1 MANGVSPESV
11 GFSSQRLS
19 RINKMM
25 QGYIDDG
32 KLASGLTMLA
42 RRGET
47 FHFEPYG
54 VLDLESGTP
63 VERDTLFRIYSMSK
77 PITSAAVMML
87 YEEGH
92 FSLDDPVGKFIPE
105 LASLKVYD
113 GMSETGIRLVEQQ
126 QPISIRHLLTH
137 TSGLSYGFHEDSPV
151 EQMYREANITD
162 PDSTLQEMAEKLGKL
177 PLVTQP
183 GTKWRYS
190 NATDVLGYLVEVVSG
205 QPFDQFLQEKILSP
219 LGMTDTS
226 FYVSEENLDR
236 LAMVYGASMNGGGI
250 GPLNN
255 PMVNR
260 QTRPHTLFSGGG
272 GLVSTGSDY
281 MSFCQ
286 MLLNGGILGEER
298 LLAPKTVEMM
308 RSNHLADDLKP
319 FAVGSEH
326 VVRHEGVRVRSRLP
340 RGHGHR
346 AARHHRLQRHL
357 LMGRRGKHRLLDRPA
372 RRPGSHPAHT
382 VHAKFVLP
390 PAPRVPDSH
399 LSGADGVEDEK
410 TAIYT

>member
-1 MANGVSPESV
+1 MTNGVSPESV

-19 RINKMM
+19 RVNKMM

-63 VERDTLFRIYSMSK
+63 VERDTLFRIYSMTK

-105 LASLKVYD
+105 LASMKVYD
-113 GMSETGIRLVEQQ
+113 GMGETGMRLVDQRQ
-126 QPISIRHLLTH
+126 AITIRHLLTH
-137 TSGLSYGFHEDSPV
+137 TSGLSYGFHQDSPV

-183 GTKWRYS
+183 GAKWRYS

-205 QPFDQFLQEKILSP
+205 VPFDQYLQDNILDP
-219 LGMTDTS
+219 LDMGDTS
-226 FYVSEENLDR
+226 FYVGEENLDR
-236 LAMVYGASMNGGGI
+236 LATVYGTSTNGKI
-250 GPLNN
+250 TPLDN

-260 QTRPHTLFSGGG
+260 QLRPHTLFSGGG
-272 GLVSTGSDY
+272 GLVSTGADY
-281 MSFCQ
+281 MRFCQ
-286 MLLNGGILGEER
+286 MLLNGSVFGDQR

-308 RSNHLADDLKP
+308 RSNHLTDDLKP
-319 FAVGSEH
+319 FAVGQSNASDTKGCGFGLGFR
-326 VVRHEGVRVRSRLP
+326 VVMDIAQ
-340 RGHGHR
+340 HGIIGSNGIYSWGG
-346 AARHHRLQRHL
+346 AASTVFWIDPQEDLVAIL
-357 LMGRRGKHRLLDRPA
+357 LTQFMPSSYYPLRREFQIA
-372 RRPGSHPAHT
+372 TYQAMM
-382 VHAKFVLP
+382 
-390 PAPRVPDSH
+390 
-399 LSGADGVEDEK
+399 E
-410 TAIYT
+410 

>member
-1 MANGVSPESV
+1 MTNGVTPESV

-105 LASLKVYD
+105 LASQKVYD

-137 TSGLSYGFHEDSPV
+137 TSGLSYGFHQDSPV
-151 EQMYREANITD
+151 EEMYRKANITD

-190 NATDVLGYLVEVVSG
+190 NATDVLGYLVEAVSG

-236 LAMVYGASMNGGGI
+236 LATVYGAS
-250 GPLNN
+250 L
-255 PMVNR
+255 
-260 QTRPHTLFSGGG
+260 
-272 GLVSTGSDY
+272 
-281 MSFCQ
+281 
-286 MLLNGGILGEER
+286 
-298 LLAPKTVEMM
+298 
-308 RSNHLADDLKP
+308 
-319 FAVGSEH
+319 
-326 VVRHEGVRVRSRLP
+326 
-340 RGHGHR
+340 
-346 AARHHRLQRHL
+346 
-357 LMGRRGKHRLLDRPA
+357 
-372 RRPGSHPAHT
+372 
-382 VHAKFVLP
+382 
-390 PAPRVPDSH
+390 
-399 LSGADGVEDEK
+399 
-410 TAIYT
+410 

>member
-1 MANGVSPESV
+1 MTNGVSPESV

-19 RINKMM
+19 RVNKMM

-42 RRGET
+42 RHGET

-63 VERDTLFRIYSMSK
+63 VERDTLFRIYSMTK

-105 LASLKVYD
+105 LASMKVYD
-113 GMSETGIRLVEQQ
+113 GMGETGMRLVDQQ
-126 QPISIRHLLTH
+126 RPITIRHLLTH
-137 TSGLSYGFHEDSPV
+137 TSGLSYGHHQDSPV

-162 PDSTLQEMAEKLGKL
+162 PDSTMKEMAEKLGKL

-205 QPFDQFLQEKILSP
+205 VPFDRYLQDNILDP
-219 LGMTDTS
+219 LSMTDTS
-226 FYVSEENLDR
+226 FYVAEENLDR
-236 LAMVYGASMNGGGI
+236 LATVYGASTNGKI
-250 GPLNN
+250 APLDN

-260 QTRPHTLFSGGG
+260 QRRPHTLFSGGG

-281 MSFCQ
+281 MRFCQ
-286 MLLNGGILGEER
+286 MLLNGGVLGDAR

-308 RSNHLADDLKP
+308 RSNHLTDDLKP
-319 FAVGSEH
+319 FAVGQSNASDTKGCGFGLGFR
-326 VVRHEGVRVRSRLP
+326 VVMDIAQ
-340 RGHGHR
+340 HGIIGSNGIYSWGG
-346 AARHHRLQRHL
+346 AASTVFWIDPAEDLVAIL
-357 LMGRRGKHRLLDRPA
+357 LTQFMPSSYYPLRREFQIA
-372 RRPGSHPAHT
+372 TYQAM
-382 VHAKFVLP
+382 
-390 PAPRVPDSH
+390 
-399 LSGADGVEDEK
+399 VE
-410 TAIYT
+410 

>member
-1 MANGVSPESV
+1 MTNGVSPESV

-19 RINKMM
+19 RVNKMM

-42 RRGET
+42 RHGET

-63 VERDTLFRIYSMSK
+63 VERDTLFRIYSMTK

-105 LASLKVYD
+105 LASMKVYD
-113 GMSETGIRLVEQQ
+113 GMGETGMRLVDQQ
-126 QPISIRHLLTH
+126 RPITIRHLLTH
-137 TSGLSYGFHEDSPV
+137 TSGLSYGHHQDSPV

-162 PDSTLQEMAEKLGKL
+162 PDSTMKEMAEKLGKL

-205 QPFDQFLQEKILSP
+205 VPFDRYLQDNILDP
-219 LGMTDTS
+219 LSMTDTS
-226 FYVSEENLDR
+226 FYVAEENLDR
-236 LAMVYGASMNGGGI
+236 LATVYGASTNGKI
-250 GPLNN
+250 APLDN

-260 QTRPHTLFSGGG
+260 QRRPHTMFSGGG
-272 GLVSTGSDY
+272 GLVSTGADY
-281 MSFCQ
+281 MRFCQ
-286 MLLNGGILGEER
+286 MLLNGGMLGDAR

-308 RSNHLADDLKP
+308 RSNHLTDDLKP
-319 FAVGSEH
+319 FAVGQSNASDTKGCGFGLGFR
-326 VVRHEGVRVRSRLP
+326 VVMDIAQ
-340 RGHGHR
+340 HGIIGSNGIYSWGG
-346 AARHHRLQRHL
+346 AASTVFWIDPQEDLVAIL
-357 LMGRRGKHRLLDRPA
+357 LTQFMPSSYYPLRREFQIA
-372 RRPGSHPAHT
+372 TYQAM
-382 VHAKFVLP
+382 
-390 PAPRVPDSH
+390 
-399 LSGADGVEDEK
+399 VE
-410 TAIYT
+410 

>member
-1 MANGVSPESV
+1 MTNGVSTPESV

-19 RINKMM
+19 RVNKMM

-42 RRGET
+42 RHGET

-63 VERDTLFRIYSMSK
+63 VERDTLFRIYSMTK

-105 LASLKVYD
+105 LASMKVFD
-113 GMSETGIRLVEQQ
+113 GMGETGMRLVDQQ
-126 QPISIRHLLTH
+126 RAITVRHLLTH
-137 TSGLSYGFHEDSPV
+137 TSGLSYGFHQDSPI
-151 EQMYREANITD
+151 EEMYREADITD
-162 PDSTLQEMAEKLGKL
+162 PDSTMQDMVEKLGKL

-183 GTKWRYS
+183 GAKWRYS

-205 QPFDQFLQEKILSP
+205 VPFDRYLQDNILDP
-219 LGMTDTS
+219 LGMQDTS

-236 LAMVYGASMNGGGI
+236 LATVYGASPNGKI
-250 GPLNN
+250 VPLHN
-255 PMVNR
+255 PLVDR
-260 QTRPHTLFSGGG
+260 HARPHTLFSGGG

-281 MSFCQ
+281 MRFCQ
-286 MLLNGGILGEER
+286 MLLNGGVFDDQR

-308 RSNHLADDLKP
+308 RSNHLTDDLKP
-319 FAVGSEH
+319 FAVGQSNTSDTKGCGFGLGFR
-326 VVRHEGVRVRSRLP
+326 VVMDIAQ
-340 RGHGHR
+340 HGIIGSNGIYSWGG
-346 AARHHRLQRHL
+346 AASTVFWIDPQEDMVAIL
-357 LMGRRGKHRLLDRPA
+357 LTQFMPSSYYPLRREFQIATYQALM
-372 RRPGSHPAHT
+372 
-382 VHAKFVLP
+382 
-390 PAPRVPDSH
+390 
-399 LSGADGVEDEK
+399 E
-410 TAIYT
+410 

>member
-1 MANGVSPESV
+1 
-11 GFSSQRLS
+11 
-19 RINKMM
+19 
-25 QGYIDDG
+25 
-32 KLASGLTMLA
+32 
-42 RRGET
+42 
-47 FHFEPYG
+47 
-54 VLDLESGTP
+54 
-63 VERDTLFRIYSMSK
+63 
-77 PITSAAVMML
+77 MML

-105 LASLKVYD
+105 LASQKVYD

-137 TSGLSYGFHEDSPV
+137 TSGLSYGFHQDSPV
-151 EQMYREANITD
+151 EEMYRKANITD

-236 LAMVYGASMNGGGI
+236 LATVYGASMNGGGI
-250 GPLNN
+250 APLNN

-272 GLVSTGSDY
+272 GLVSTASDY

-319 FAVGSEH
+319 FAVGQSMSSDTK
-326 VVRHEGVRVRSRLP
+326 GCGFGLGFP
-340 RGHGHR
+340 RGDGHR

-357 LMGRRGKHRLLDRPA
+357 LVGGAASTVFWIDPQEDLVAILLTQFMP
-372 RRPGSHPAHT
+372 SSYY
-382 VHAKFVLP
+382 P

-399 LSGADGVEDEK
+399 LSGADGIA
-410 TAIYT
+410 T